1 MFKIYAFLGMIAQMP
16 LMIISQKAS
25 KHFGN
30 RAGNLLMWQS
40 LIIGHPLAIMMYY
53 HDFVVAHYGEDVLV
67 TFGTMSK
74 N

>member
-1 MFKIYAFLGMIAQMP
+1 MP